1 MTDVSL
7 FRLYALRAAY
17 LLIAGGLAATVW
29 PILINHS
36 PQWPLM
42 NSVVC
47 SLLAA
52 VSVLAA
58 VGIRYPLQML
68 PILLFE
74 ILWKSIWADR
84 GRASAMVCESDRC
97 ADMGDGHGL
106 PPWGHSDPSHPLAL
120 FPVGYAGW
128 GYRRMR
134 PRMLKW
140 ARGGIMIARI
150 AFGAA
155 VAGLMLAAAD
165 DSGTLAQS
173 RAASDALLGRWD
185 LVVQRGTQ
193 TSPSW
198 LEVERSGTAT
208 LVGQFVGSGGSARP
222 IAKIELTDGTFRF
235 AIPPQWESNPKDIAF
250 EGRLEGDRIT
260 GSMTMGD
267 GQKVTWSATR
277 APALRRAGRPD
288 WGDPITLFNGK
299 SLDGWQPVGR
309 RDSQWSAVGGVLQNA
324 KSGANLVTV
333 QKFDDFKLHLEFRV
347 PKSENSGVYL
357 RGRYELQI
365 DDAAG
370 LEPSS
375 HHLGGLY
382 GFIAPSEN
390 VARAAGEWQ
399 SMDVTLVG
407 RMLTYELNGTTV
419 ISNREIPGIT
429 GGALDS
435 AEADPG
441 PLLLQGDHG
450 PVDYRNIVITPAKS
464 AR

>member
-1 MTDVSL
+1 
-7 FRLYALRAAY
+7 
-17 LLIAGGLAATVW
+17 
-29 PILINHS
+29 
-36 PQWPLM
+36 
-42 NSVVC
+42 
-47 SLLAA
+47 
-52 VSVLAA
+52 
-58 VGIRYPLQML
+58 
-68 PILLFE
+68 
-74 ILWKSIWADR
+74 
-84 GRASAMVCESDRC
+84 
-97 ADMGDGHGL
+97 
-106 PPWGHSDPSHPLAL
+106 
-120 FPVGYAGW
+120 
-128 GYRRMR
+128 MR
-134 PRMLKW
+134 PHMQKQ
-140 ARGGIMIARI
+140 ARGGIMITRV

-155 VAGLMLAAAD
+155 LMLAAAGY
-165 DSGTLAQS
+165 SATFAQS

-198 LEVERSGTAT
+198 LEVERSGRAT

-222 IAKIELTDGTFRF
+222 IAKIEFTAGTFGF
-235 AIPPQWESNPKDIAF
+235 AIPPQWESNPGDITF
-250 EGRLEGDRIT
+250 EGRLEGDRIGGT
-260 GSMTMGD
+260 MTMGD
-267 GQKVTWSATR
+267 GQKVMWSGTR
-277 APALRRAGRPD
+277 APSLRRAEPPA
-288 WGDPITLFNGK
+288 WGEPLTLFNGK
-299 SLDGWQPVGR
+299 SLDGWQPLGGR
-309 RDSQWSAVGGVLQNA
+309 ENQWSSVGGILQNA
-324 KSGANLVTV
+324 KSGANLVTL

-347 PKSENSGVYL
+347 PRGENSGVYL

-390 VARAAGEWQ
+390 VARGAGEWQ
-399 SMDVTLVG
+399 SINVTLLG

-419 ISNREIPGIT
+419 ICNREIPGIT

-450 PVDYRNIVITPAKS
+450 PVDYRNIVITAAKR

>member
-1 MTDVSL
+1 
-7 FRLYALRAAY
+7 
-17 LLIAGGLAATVW
+17 
-29 PILINHS
+29 
-36 PQWPLM
+36 
-42 NSVVC
+42 
-47 SLLAA
+47 
-52 VSVLAA
+52 
-58 VGIRYPLQML
+58 
-68 PILLFE
+68 
-74 ILWKSIWADR
+74 
-84 GRASAMVCESDRC
+84 
-97 ADMGDGHGL
+97 
-106 PPWGHSDPSHPLAL
+106 
-120 FPVGYAGW
+120 
-128 GYRRMR
+128 
-134 PRMLKW
+134 
-140 ARGGIMIARI
+140 MIARV

-155 VAGLMLAAAD
+155 LIAAAAWRPE
-165 DSGTLAQS
+165 TLAQS
-173 RAASDALLGRWD
+173 RPASDALLGRWD

-222 IAKIELTDGTFRF
+222 IARIEFTDGTFRF
-235 AIPPQWESNPKDIAF
+235 AIPPQWESNPKDITF
-250 EGRLEGDRIT
+250 EGRLDADRLT

-267 GQKVTWSATR
+267 GQTLTWSGTR
-277 APALRRAGRPD
+277 APALRRTGKPE
-288 WGDPITLFNGK
+288 WGTAVTLFSGK

-309 RDSQWSAVGGVLQNA
+309 RDNQWSAAGGILQNA
-324 KSGANLVTV
+324 KSGANLMTL

-347 PKSENSGVYL
+347 PKGENSGVYL
-357 RGRYELQI
+357 RGRYELQV

-370 LEPSS
+370 LAPSS
-375 HHLGGLY
+375 HHLGGVY

-407 RMLTYELNGTTV
+407 RMLTYELNGTMV
-419 ISNREIPGIT
+419 ICNREIPGIT

-435 AEADPG
+435 AEGEPG